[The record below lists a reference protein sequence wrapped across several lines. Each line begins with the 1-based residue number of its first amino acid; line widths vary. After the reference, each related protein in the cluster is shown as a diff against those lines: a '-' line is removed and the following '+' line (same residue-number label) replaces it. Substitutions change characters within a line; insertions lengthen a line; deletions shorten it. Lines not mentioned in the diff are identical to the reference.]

1 MHSTTL
7 SVTEIVRGFSEYV
20 NRVAYRG
27 ERFVLTKGNKPM
39 AELRPIPTGRLLG
52 ELDATLRSLPALTN
66 AEADSFAADMALAHA
81 QLPPVDARDP
91 WQS

>member
-1 MHSTTL
+1 
-7 SVTEIVRGFSEYV
+7 
-20 NRVAYRG
+20 
-27 ERFVLTKGNKPM
+27 M